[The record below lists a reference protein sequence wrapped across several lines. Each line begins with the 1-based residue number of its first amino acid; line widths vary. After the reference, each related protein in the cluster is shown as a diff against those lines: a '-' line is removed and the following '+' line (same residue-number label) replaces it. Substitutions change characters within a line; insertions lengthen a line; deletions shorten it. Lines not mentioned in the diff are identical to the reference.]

1 MRGWVRNHGLLIAN
15 VVLFLVF
22 YGGMILSGAASYSE
36 DQLAH
41 GQEAVTVFQYLG
53 TGAFA
58 EATFENWESEFL
70 QMGMYVVLTAYLFQK
85 GSSESKPVGKD
96 APQDQDPRTAKQGP
110 GTPWPVR
117 RGGWVL
123 KVYEHSLSGLFFI
136 LFLGSMAGH
145 ALGGA
150 AEYSEEQLAH
160 GQQPVTVLEYLGTA
174 QFWFESFQNWQSEF
188 LAVAVIV
195 GASVYLREIRRNP
208 SPSPNPTM
216 QPGPESEPPASQQQQ
231 R

>member
-1 MRGWVRNHGLLIAN
+1 MRQWIKDHGLFLAN
-15 VVLFLVF
+15 ILLFLIF
-22 YGGMILSGAASYSE
+22 LGGMILTGTSAYSE

-41 GQEAVTVFQYLG
+41 GQPAVSVGEYLT
-53 TGAFA
+53 TGAFL

-85 GSSESKPVGKD
+85 GSSESKPVDKP
-96 APQDQDPRTAKQGP
+96 APQDQDPRKAEHGP

-123 KVYEHSLSGLFFI
+123 KVYEHSLSGLFFL
-136 LFLGSMAGH
+136 LFAGSLIMH
-145 ALGGA
+145 AIGGA
-150 AEYSEEQLAH
+150 EAYNEEQVSH
-160 GQQPVTVLEYLGTA
+160 DEQPVSVIEYVGTS

-195 GASVYLREIRRNP
+195 GASVYLREVR
-208 SPSPNPTM
+208 SA
-216 QPGPESEPPASQQQQ
+216 ESKPVAEPHYETGS
-231 R
+231 